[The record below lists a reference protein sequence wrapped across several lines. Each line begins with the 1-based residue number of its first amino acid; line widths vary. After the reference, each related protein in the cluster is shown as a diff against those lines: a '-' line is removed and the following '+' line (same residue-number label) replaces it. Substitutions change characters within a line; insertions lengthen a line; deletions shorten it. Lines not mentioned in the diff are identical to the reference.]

1 MMKTKYVYGGAKTAL
16 DLPVAAF
23 AGVAVGF
30 VVFAM
35 PGWRFEQL
43 VGLSGLPAVLAAAQ
57 PPLGWTARIAVA
69 VAGAAAAFA
78 LALITLRI
86 SERLGSRGGRAQKA
100 EELPEAV
107 PIRRR
112 RFDSHPDAPPRP
124 PVSAK
129 GDFGEPAA
137 DGTES
142 PAPRPFWLPDDFPEV
157 EREEADR
164 WEAEREDHAEAEDEP
179 PLDLAD
185 FPAEPEYA
193 RAREPVPAATDEP
206 PAADQ
211 AEPRAADHAEPP
223 QAESIAELMARLER
237 GLSASAPTHASA
249 PEPFP
254 AAQAPADAFSEAT
267 EDRLRSA
274 IDGLR
279 RLARRS

>member
-1 MMKTKYVYGGAKTAL
+1 MMRSKHVYGGGNSAL
-16 DLPVAAF
+16 DLSVAAF
-23 AGVAVGF
+23 AGAAIGF

-69 VAGAAAAFA
+69 VVGAAAAFA
-78 LALITLRI
+78 LALMTLRI
-86 SERLGSRGGRAQKA
+86 AERLGSRLGRARKA
-100 EELPEAV
+100 EEVPEAL

-112 RFDSHPDAPPRP
+112 RVDSHPDAPPRP

-129 GDFGEPAA
+129 GDLGEPAA
-137 DGTES
+137 DEPGA

-179 PLDLAD
+179 TLDLAE
-185 FPAEPEYA
+185 FAAEPDRAGVMRSKPTPEHEPAAAA
-193 RAREPVPAATDEP
+193 RAAPV
-206 PAADQ
+206 
-211 AEPRAADHAEPP
+211 H
-223 QAESIAELMARLER
+223 AESIAELMARLER
-237 GLSASAPTHASA
+237 GLSDPAPSHASA

-254 AAQAPADAFSEAT
+254 AAQAPADAFPEAT
-267 EDRLRSA
+267 EDRLRGA